1 MAELIYVTDDDLNLL
16 EVQRAFLEGAGYQV
30 S

>member
-1 MAELIYVTDDDLNLL
+1 MAELIYVADDDLNLP